1 MSRQAESE
9 SDEPRSLSAYE
20 AEQVGRI
27 AAWKSQPPHP
37 VAELWKTVAG
47 AGANLVE
54 KVIPDRIAELAI
66 VKADDLAEALASRRE
81 IERRAGVNDLSELRH
96 RPLRECDRMA
106 KQVGRT
112 ALAISTAEGAATGA
126 GGVFTT
132 LIDVPILFTLALRT
146 IRKIAYC
153 YGYPLE
159 GPRGSATVNGV
170 LVVALSGSLELRRT
184 RLHRLRE
191 LEDLIIEETEE
202 DVLTDEAL
210 SFLFQLE
217 VFEEIPGLG
226 AISGAILNAAFLRR
240 VDVTTR
246 RIFQERWL
254 RDTGKVAEIEPAEA
268 HPRLL
273 APGISGALG
282 RLAYSGMYAI
292 GFGAAL
298 PVYAVSAMAGPMGGA
313 VGDGLRDVGRSA
325 EGLWDGLIARRAK
338 RRATAAT

>member
-1 MSRQAESE
+1 MSRRAEL
-9 SDEPRSLSAYE
+9 DEHQSLSSYE

-27 AAWKSQPPHP
+27 AAWKSQPPNP
-37 VAELWKTVAG
+37 LSELWKTVAG

-54 KVIPDRIAELAI
+54 KVIPDRLAELAI
-66 VKADDLAEALASRRE
+66 IQADDVAETLASRRE
-81 IERRAGVNDLSELRH
+81 VERRAGVKDLGELHH
-96 RPLRECDRMA
+96 RPLEECDRMA
-106 KQVGRT
+106 EQVGMT
-112 ALAISTAEGAATGA
+112 ALAISTVEGAATGA
-126 GGVFTT
+126 GGAFTT

-146 IRKIAYC
+146 IRKIGYC

-159 GPRGSATVNGV
+159 GRRGSATVNGV

-210 SFLFQLE
+210 SLLFQLE

-226 AISGAILNAAFLRR
+226 AISGALLNAAFLRR
-240 VDVTTR
+240 VDVTAR

-282 RLAYSGMYAI
+282 RLAYSGMYAL
-292 GFGAAL
+292 GFSAAL
-298 PVYAVSAMAGPMGGA
+298 PVYAVSALARPMGDALGN
-313 VGDGLRDVGRSA
+313 GLRDVGRSA
-325 EGLWDGLIARRAK
+325 ESRWDDLIARRSR
-338 RRATAAT
+338 RRATAST

>member
-1 MSRQAESE
+1 MSRRAE
-9 SDEPRSLSAYE
+9 SDEGRLSTYE

-37 VAELWKTVAG
+37 LSELWKTIAG

-54 KVIPDRIAELAI
+54 KVIPDPLAELAI
-66 VKADDLAEALASRRE
+66 GKADDVAEAIASRRD
-81 IERRAGVNDLSELRH
+81 IERRAGVNDLSELRD
-96 RPLRECDRMA
+96 RPLEECDRMSE
-106 KQVGRT
+106 QFGRT

-132 LIDVPILFTLALRT
+132 LIDVPLLFTLALRT
-146 IRKIAYC
+146 IRKIGYC

-159 GPRGSATVNGV
+159 GPRGSANVNGV

-184 RLHRLRE
+184 RLQRLRE
-191 LEDLIIEETEE
+191 LEELVIEETEE
-202 DVLTDEAL
+202 DILTDEAL
-210 SFLFQLE
+210 SLLFQLE
-217 VFEEIPGLG
+217 IFEEVPGLG
-226 AISGAILNAAFLRR
+226 AISGALLNAAFMRR
-240 VDVTTR
+240 VDVTSR

-254 RDTGKVAEIEPAEA
+254 RDTGKVTEIEPAEA

-273 APGISGALG
+273 APGISGAMG

-298 PVYAVSAMAGPMGGA
+298 PVYAASALAGPMGRV

-325 EGLWDGLIARRAK
+325 EGLWDGLIARRSG
-338 RRATAAT
+338 RRATVSA